1 MITLYSME
9 EIKEWAKGS
18 EPGDLRHKRLEAANK
33 TFGDLLEA
41 ELKKPEKEQ
50 DLYMFMFN
58 SLLYDDQ
65 GNAYRLYR
73 KY

>member
-1 MITLYSME
+1 MITLYTME
-9 EIKEWAKGS
+9 EIREWAKGS

-41 ELKKPEKEQ
+41 ELKKPAEEQ
-50 DLYMFMFN
+50 DLYMFN
-58 SLLYDDQ
+58 RLLYDDQ
-65 GNAYRLYR
+65 GNAYNLYR